1 MAPQRYTVQID
12 GEPFDVVVERGGP
25 AERQGRVVVNGR
37 THTFDVNRVAGTN
50 FLSLLLDGRSLEFL
64 ADGDKGRYRITR
76 DTDLYEALVKRQLAG
91 EAATRTGAQAIAEL
105 EAVIA
110 APMTAVVVSVAV
122 KRGDRVARGQPLLV
136 AEAMKMQN
144 ELRSPRDG
152 VIKSLSVA
160 PGQRISQGQTLMV
173 VG

>member
-1 MAPQRYTVQID
+1 
-12 GEPFDVVVERGGP
+12 
-25 AERQGRVVVNGR
+25 
-37 THTFDVNRVAGTN
+37 
-50 FLSLLLDGRSLEFL
+50 
-64 ADGDKGRYRITR
+64 
-76 DTDLYEALVKRQLAG
+76 
-91 EAATRTGAQAIAEL
+91 
-105 EAVIA
+105 
-110 APMTAVVVSVAV
+110 MTAVVVSVAV
-122 KRGDRVARGQPLLV
+122 KRGDRVVKGQPLLV